1 MVIKGKYRATIE
13 IDITI
18 EEKDISPNM
27 MPYDDIKAAVENNF
41 TGMITEVVNDEI
53 DLDRFGSI
61 NVKQNEAKVWK
72 E

>member
-27 MPYDDIKAAVENNF
+27 MPYDDIKTAVENNF